1 MKRKIIPPKR
11 SPRISL
17 RSSPRST
24 EQRRCSEN
32 LRRLV
37 TGYRALLEDELR
49 DQGLTLPQLRLLK
62 AIQQQA
68 GVSAAALARTCS
80 VTPQTLQ
87 AVLARAVREQWI
99 VRGRSLG
106 NSRIVTAS
114 LTPRGEAVLERGKQ
128 MAARIEERLWS
139 GVNLATLK
147 DLNRILEAGIANLD
161 QESRRSGPAQNSEDA
176 QCSDRGQDAR

>member
-1 MKRKIIPPKR
+1 MKRKLIPPKR
-11 SPRISL
+11 
-17 RSSPRST
+17 SPRST

-37 TGYRALLEDELR
+37 IGYRALLEDELR

-128 MAARIEERLWS
+128 MAARIEEKLWH

-147 DLNRILEAGIANLD
+147 DLNRILETGIANLD
-161 QESRRSGPAQNSEDA
+161 QESRRSGPAQNSQGP
-176 QCSDRGQDAR
+176 QCSGSSQHAR